1 MAKINFDA
9 TAIEPATAFDVIPK
23 GEYLAAA
30 VSSEMKAT
38 KSMTGQYLQLSF
50 EILEGKFKG
59 RRVFERLNIQ
69 NENKTAEEIAQR
81 TLSALCH
88 ALGIMQ
94 LHESEQLHDIPVLI
108 SLVVEEGKGDYG
120 PSNRIT
126 GYASASGGA
135 PAAPAPVHIPPPKT
149 NGGAAPWARK

>member
-1 MAKINFDA
+1 MAKLNFDA
-9 TAIEPATAFDVIPK
+9 TQIDPATSYDVIPK

-30 VSSEMKAT
+30 VSSEMKTT

-69 NENKTAEEIAQR
+69 NANKDAEEIAQR

-88 ALGIMQ
+88 ALGILQ
-94 LHESEQLHDIPVLI
+94 VDESEQLHDIPVLI
-108 SLVVEEGKGDYG
+108 SLGIEEGKGDYG
-120 PSNRIT
+120 PSNRIL
-126 GYASASGGA
+126 GYSSAGNTPASAPVVAQAS
-135 PAAPAPVHIPPPKT
+135 AAKA
-149 NGGAAPWARK
+149 GGAAPWARK

>member
-9 TAIEPATAFDVIPK
+9 TAIEPATSYDVIPK

-30 VSSEMKAT
+30 VSSEMKTT

-50 EILEGKFKG
+50 EILDGKFKG

-69 NENKTAEEIAQR
+69 NPNKDAEEIAQR

-88 ALGIMQ
+88 ALGILQ
-94 LHESEQLHDIPVLI
+94 VDESEQLHDIPVLI
-108 SLVVEEGKGDYG
+108 SLSIEEGKGNYG
-120 PSNRIT
+120 PSNRIV
-126 GYASASGGA
+126 GYSAASDKA
-135 PAAPAPVHIPPPKT
+135 PAASVAQAPKAT
-149 NGGAAPWARK
+149 AAAPWARK